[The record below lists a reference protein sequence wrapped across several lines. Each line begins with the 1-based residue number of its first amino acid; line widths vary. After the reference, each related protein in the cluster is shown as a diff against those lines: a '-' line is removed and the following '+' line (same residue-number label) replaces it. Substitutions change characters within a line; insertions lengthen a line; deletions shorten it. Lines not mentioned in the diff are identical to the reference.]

1 MSTSIDY
8 GTLAVGALIG
18 VGCKDQLKAC
28 AKVAATTAA
37 SLASSAAIAAN
48 TVAAE
53 VYDQSEQSKQSE
65 QSEQPQGTNG
75 KQEKEEMKV
84 QYELSVAELKAIMEL
99 VSEAIRKSL
108 LNENYFKQFLI

>member
-18 VGCKDQLKAC
+18 VGCKEQLKAC

-37 SLASSAAIAAN
+37 SLASSAALAAN

-53 VYDQSEQSKQSE
+53 VYESEKTQAPQ
-65 QSEQPQGTNG
+65 QPQQPQGTNG
-75 KQEKEEMKV
+75 NQEEKMVIKISPEELFEILKL
-84 QYELSVAELKAIMEL
+84 QREL
-99 VSEAIRKSL
+99 IRKL
-108 LNENYFKQFLI
+108 TENSPKSKVKTYR